1 MRYYDDFRLGEKI
14 LTRSRTVTEADIVMF
29 AAFSGDWHP
38 LHVDEE
44 YAKKGFFGERIA
56 HGFLVLSVATGLMG
70 LADMAILAFYG
81 MDRVRFMAPT
91 KIGDTLRVEM
101 EVEEKVDRN
110 EKEGIVTLKTTVKN
124 QKDGAVA
131 SMGMK
136 LLLAR
141 NSKENEDGRQFK

>member
-131 SMGMK
+131 SLGMK
-136 LLLAR
+136 LLMAR

>member
-1 MRYYDDFRLGEKI
+1 MRYYDDFQLGEKI

-44 YAKKGFFGERIA
+44 YAKKAMFGERIA
-56 HGFLVLSVATGLMG
+56 HGFLTLSVATGLMG

-101 EVEEKVDRN
+101 EVAEKGDRN
-110 EKEGIVTLKTTVKN
+110 EKEGIVTLKVTVIN
-124 QKDGAVA
+124 QKDEAVA
-131 SMGMK
+131 TMGMK
-136 LLLAR
+136 LLMVKAISR
-141 NSKENEDGRQFK
+141 TENQES

>member
-1 MRYYDDFRLGEKI
+1 MRYYDDFQIGERI
-14 LTRSRTVTEADIVMF
+14 RTRARTVTEADIVLF

-44 YAKKGFFGERIA
+44 YAKKALFGERIA

-70 LADMAILAFYG
+70 LAEMAVLAFYG

-101 EVEEKVDRN
+101 EVEEKKDRN
-110 EKEGIVTLKTTVKN
+110 EKEGIVTLKTIIKN
-124 QKDGAVA
+124 QKDMAVA

-136 LLLAR
+136 LLMSR
-141 NSKENEDGRQFK
+141 DS

>member
-1 MRYYDDFRLGEKI
+1 MRYYDDFQLGERI

-44 YAKKGFFGERIA
+44 YAKKGFFGQRIA

-101 EVEEKVDRN
+101 EVTEKVDRK
-110 EKEGIVTLKTTVKN
+110 EKEGIVILKVTVIN
-124 QKDGAVA
+124 QRDEAVA

-136 LLLAR
+136 LLMAR
-141 NSKENEDGRQFK
+141 NL

>member
-101 EVEEKVDRN
+101 EVDEKVDRN

-124 QKDGAVA
+124 QRDGAVA

-136 LLLAR
+136 LLMAR
-141 NSKENEDGRQFK
+141 NS

>member
-1 MRYYDDFRLGEKI
+1 MRYYDDFQSGERI

-44 YAKKGFFGERIA
+44 YARKGFFGERIA

-91 KIGDTLRVEM
+91 KIGDTLRAEM
-101 EVEEKVDRN
+101 EVAEKVDRN
-110 EKEGIVTLKTTVKN
+110 EKEGIVTLKVTVIN
-124 QKDGAVA
+124 QRDEAVA

-136 LLLAR
+136 LLMAR
-141 NSKENEDGRQFK
+141 N

>member
-1 MRYYDDFRLGEKI
+1 MRYYDDFQLGERI

-44 YAKKGFFGERIA
+44 YAKKGFFGQRIA
-56 HGFLVLSVATGLMG
+56 HGFLVLSLATGLMG
-70 LADMAILAFYG
+70 LADMSILAFYG

-101 EVEEKVDRN
+101 EVAEKVDRK
-110 EKEGIVTLKTTVKN
+110 EKEGIVTLKVTVIN
-124 QKDGAVA
+124 QRDEAVA

-136 LLLAR
+136 LLMAR
-141 NSKENEDGRQFK
+141 NS

>member
-1 MRYYDDFRLGEKI
+1 MRYYDDFQIRERI

-44 YAKKGFFGERIA
+44 YAKKALFGERIA
-56 HGFLVLSVATGLMG
+56 HGFLVLSVASGLMG

-101 EVEEKVDRN
+101 EVAEKVDRK

-124 QKDGAVA
+124 QNDKAVA
-131 SMGMK
+131 SMEMK
-136 LLLAR
+136 LLMAR
-141 NSKENEDGRQFK
+141 NSKENEDGHQFK

>member
-1 MRYYDDFRLGEKI
+1 MRYYDDFQLRERI

-44 YAKKGFFGERIA
+44 YAKKGFFGQRIA

-124 QKDGAVA
+124 QKDAAVA

-136 LLLAR
+136 LLMAR

>member
-1 MRYYDDFRLGEKI
+1 MRYYDDFQLGERI

-44 YAKKGFFGERIA
+44 YAKKALFGERIA
-56 HGFLVLSVATGLMG
+56 HGFLVLSVASGLMG

-101 EVEEKVDRN
+101 EVEEKMDRN

-124 QKDGAVA
+124 QKDEAVA
-131 SMGMK
+131 SMGIK
-136 LLLAR
+136 LLM
-141 NSKENEDGRQFK
+141 GRGKS

>member
-1 MRYYDDFRLGEKI
+1 MKSTGEGNNARYYDDFQLGERI

-38 LHVDEE
+38 LHVDDE
-44 YAKKGFFGERIA
+44 YAKKGFFGQRIA

-101 EVEEKVDRN
+101 EVAEKVDRK
-110 EKEGIVTLKTTVKN
+110 EKEGIVTLKVTVIN
-124 QKDGAVA
+124 QRDEAVA

-136 LLLAR
+136 LLMAR
-141 NSKENEDGRQFK
+141 NL

>member
-1 MRYYDDFRLGEKI
+1 MRYYEDFQLGEKI

-44 YAKKGFFGERIA
+44 YAKKALFGQRIA
-56 HGFLVLSVATGLMG
+56 HGFLVLSVASGLMG

-81 MDRVRFMAPT
+81 MDRVRFITPT

-101 EVEEKVDRN
+101 EVAEKVDRK
-110 EKEGIVTLKTTVKN
+110 EKEGIVTLKVTVIN
-124 QKDGAVA
+124 QKDEAVA

-136 LLLAR
+136 LLMAR
-141 NSKENEDGRQFK
+141 NL